1 MKKLRI
7 AVIHPFFDV
16 YGGAEKIVFS
26 LLEAV
31 VKKYGSGS
39 CELYTSWFV
48 DALKHYLPSGVVL
61 KTVRDQP
68 LQSVVFGQ
76 KFNPALVRD
85 MNQIGKQLSGHYDVI
100 LATHWPSSFAVDAS
114 LVRFKTATAN
124 KTISYCFE
132 VDNGLYHQEIYGKE
146 NSHVLEGKSFL
157 GRLKARIAFKCFIP
171 WKNQDKEVMGG
182 FTHVVSI
189 SEHNKQDIGFI
200 YSEAVK
206 NKTVVIP
213 TFVDA
218 EFFHPS
224 SRGVA
229 ELRKKYGLSSSDK
242 VILSLCRLG
251 QSKRVD
257 FIFRSFKILLG
268 RITTGKEQIKLVIA
282 GTGPDREKLE
292 HLAVVLGISD
302 AVRFVGFIPDQDLV
316 ALYNLCT
323 AFIYA
328 GLEANY
334 VLTALEA
341 MACEKPVIGPG
352 SRFNE
357 VFSHPSQ
364 GYSCDAHAEQAY
376 ADALQAI
383 LADPLHAARV
393 GKEAR
398 KRVLEGFTQTV
409 FIKRFVDLFEEAG

>member
-48 DALKHYLPSGVVL
+48 DSLKNYLPSGVVL

-100 LATHWPSSFAVDAS
+100 LATHWPSSLAVDAS

-132 VDNGLYHQEIYGKE
+132 VDNSLYHQEIYGKE

-171 WKNQDKEVMGG
+171 WKNQDNEVMGG

-206 NKTVVIP
+206 
-213 TFVDA
+213 
-218 EFFHPS
+218 
-224 SRGVA
+224 
-229 ELRKKYGLSSSDK
+229 KKNGCYSY
-242 VILSLCRLG
+242 LCRC
-251 QSKRVD
+251 R
-257 FIFRSFKILLG
+257 
-268 RITTGKEQIKLVIA
+268 
-282 GTGPDREKLE
+282 
-292 HLAVVLGISD
+292 
-302 AVRFVGFIPDQDLV
+302 
-316 ALYNLCT
+316 
-323 AFIYA
+323 
-328 GLEANY
+328 
-334 VLTALEA
+334 
-341 MACEKPVIGPG
+341 
-352 SRFNE
+352 
-357 VFSHPSQ
+357 VFSSLFS
-364 GYSCDAHAEQAY
+364 GCS
-376 ADALQAI
+376 
-383 LADPLHAARV
+383 R
-393 GKEAR
+393 
-398 KRVLEGFTQTV
+398 TQKKIWV
-409 FIKRFVDLFEEAG
+409 IFF